1 MNFNQRLLKKR
12 IPILW
17 SLTSAMS
24 SDKNKDSPGILV
36 IDISM
41 THYLDKLKNNTA
53 YYVCSNKRNTGCSVT
68 AVVTKIGI
76 EDIKSGELSYRYIL
90 SNSTYIT

>member
-24 SDKNKDSPGILV
+24 SDKNEDSPGILV
-36 IDISM
+36 IDNSM
-41 THYLDKLKNNTA
+41 THHLDKLKNNTV
-53 YYVCSNKRNTGCSVT
+53 YYVCSNKRNTGCSVI
-68 AVVTKIGI
+68 AVVTKIEI
-76 EDIKSGELSYRYIL
+76 EDIKSEEISYRLIL
-90 SNSTYIT
+90 SSST